1 MKLFGRRSLVGG
13 LTEGVATNSRCFEV
27 ERVGHSYVE
36 LRRASYVAGVARLQ
50 ADSEPTSQPQSV
62 KRQAEKASPH
72 LVKNRSL
79 ATPAT
84 NVTTDDTVRRPLEW
98 ERSFKQ
104 VWLSRW
110 FERSEPPGVLLEV
123 MDFFENCDDMGLSR
137 H

>member
-1 MKLFGRRSLVGG
+1 MKLFGRRSLVG
-13 LTEGVATNSRCFEV
+13 GVATNSRCFEV

-36 LRRASYVAGVARLQ
+36 LRSWSRQ
-50 ADSEPTSQPQSV
+50 TSGGLRTNIATAA
-62 KRQAEKASPH
+62 RQAAAVDTAPR
-72 LVKNRSL
+72 KNRSL

-110 FERSEPPGVLLEV
+110 FERSQPPGVLLEV